1 MSRMC
6 ASDPRRPKSIEIWPR
21 VGCTRRAAFVA
32 EDGLLSLGSMAGFV
46 ALLGIAVRNGV
57 TLVNRYRHLEQ
68 HDGEVFGA
76 ELVRRGTRDQSAPI
90 LMTAVTTALAF
101 LPLAV
106 FGDIAGLEIM
116 RPMAV
121 VILGGLVTTTLFS
134 LVGVPAMY
142 VLFGATREPEFEDL
156 SATE

>member
-1 MSRMC
+1 
-6 ASDPRRPKSIEIWPR
+6 
-21 VGCTRRAAFVA
+21 
-32 EDGLLSLGSMAGFV
+32 
-46 ALLGIAVRNGV
+46 
-57 TLVNRYRHLEQ
+57 
-68 HDGEVFGA
+68 
-76 ELVRRGTRDQSAPI
+76 
-90 LMTAVTTALAF
+90 MTAVTTALAF

-142 VLFGATREPEFEDL
+142 VLFGATREPELEDL
-156 SATE
+156 SATVVSEEGMRRATVKA

>member
-1 MSRMC
+1 M
-6 ASDPRRPKSIEIWPR
+6 
-21 VGCTRRAAFVA
+21 
-32 EDGLLSLGSMAGFV
+32 
-46 ALLGIAVRNGV
+46 RNGV

-142 VLFGATREPEFEDL
+142 VLFGATREPELEDL
-156 SATE
+156 SATVVSEEGMRRATVKA